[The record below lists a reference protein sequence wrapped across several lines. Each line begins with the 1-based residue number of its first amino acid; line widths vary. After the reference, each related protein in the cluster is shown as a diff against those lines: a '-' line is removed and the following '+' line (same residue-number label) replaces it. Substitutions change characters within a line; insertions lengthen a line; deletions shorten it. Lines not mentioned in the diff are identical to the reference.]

1 MSVVLPWVVVVL
13 IYNSLLLLPP
23 FSLIPWNVRI
33 MLSLLFT
40 GCMLSALLIVLLV
53 HPF

>member
-13 IYNSLLLLPP
+13 IFNSLLLLPP
-23 FSLIPWNVRI
+23 LSLMPWNVRI
-33 MLSLLFT
+33 MLSLLYT
-40 GCMLSALLIVLLV
+40 GCMTSALLIVLLV